1 MSSDGATT
9 FMQRLFGKPLTPDE
23 LCRKWR
29 QNIRAQDRLLD
40 RQVRGTSSA
49 MSDLSKFAYLHDS
62 LHEPQKGIQIEE
74 QKFIKTLKEAAKR
87 KDQKVCRS
95 LAKELVHSRKARDRL
110 ITSKAQLN
118 SIGMQLQQQM
128 CTRRNFP
135 SFFALP

>member
-49 MSDLSKFAYLHDS
+49 MSDLSKFANPIADL
-62 LHEPQKGIQIEE
+62 LHEPRK
-74 QKFIKTLKEAAKR
+74 KASKPRSKR
-87 KDQKVCRS
+87 S
-95 LAKELVHSRKARDRL
+95 SRR
-110 ITSKAQLN
+110 
-118 SIGMQLQQQM
+118 
-128 CTRRNFP
+128 
-135 SFFALP
+135 